1 MSTTKLIVGI
11 LGAAAAGVIIGVLIA
26 PEKGSDLRSNIK
38 KTAEDWVDEI
48 SDWMGKGKEYLSEM
62 KGRMASGAEE
72 LKEEGEQVVNGLKG
86 NITRKRTGYQ
96 S

>member
-1 MSTTKLIVGI
+1 MTTTKLIVGI

-38 KTAEDWVDEI
+38 KTAEDWMDEV
-48 SDWMGKGKEYLSEM
+48 SDWMGKGKQYLDEM
-62 KGRMASGAEE
+62 KNRATAQAEE
-72 LKEEGEQVVNGLKG
+72 LKEEGEQAVNGLKG
-86 NITRKRTGYQ
+86 NITRKRSGYQ

>member
-1 MSTTKLIVGI
+1 MTTTKLIVGI

-62 KGRMASGAEE
+62 KGRMASEAEE